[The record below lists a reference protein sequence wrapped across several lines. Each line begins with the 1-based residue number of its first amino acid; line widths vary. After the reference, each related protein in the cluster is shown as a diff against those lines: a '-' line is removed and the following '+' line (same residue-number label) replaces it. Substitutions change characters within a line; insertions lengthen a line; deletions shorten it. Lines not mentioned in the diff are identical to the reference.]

1 MVRLHFGLGCKR
13 SHSVVMTAPAM
24 VLVVGVD
31 NLPACDS
38 LADDLQAGIR
48 KVLVSGEYL
57 DVWPL
62 ATVDPVLQATLS
74 AGSSPDI
81 ARSLARIPA
90 GPASPNRPAREVP
103 L

>member
-1 MVRLHFGLGCKR
+1 
-13 SHSVVMTAPAM
+13 MTAPAM

-48 KVLVSGEYL
+48 KVLGSDEYL

-62 ATVDPVLQATLS
+62 ATGDPVLQAVRNAKCQVFPRNDT
-74 AGSSPDI
+74 
-81 ARSLARIPA
+81 
-90 GPASPNRPAREVP
+90 
-103 L
+103 